1 MVEDADR
8 LEPAPRTPRVRLLRV
23 VPVERRA
30 GLVVTRGG
38 SPLRGA
44 PRTSEEWTAL
54 VKVGSGERDI
64 PRELCARLLA
74 LGLVIT
80 VSGTPALTRHGR
92 YTLGLPA

>member
-1 MVEDADR
+1 MLEDADR
-8 LEPAPRTPRVRLLRV
+8 LEPAPRTPRARFLHI
-23 VPVERRA
+23 VPVERRPA
-30 GLVVTRGG
+30 LAMTSAG

-64 PRELCARLLA
+64 PSELCARLLA

-92 YTLGLPA
+92 YTLGLSA